1 GAEDGAGLAAAA
13 PATAA
18 ANLEAYGTGPCS
30 CTAGHCGGGP
40 CSGGGDDSCGRGA
53 ARMSPP
59 VRRRLQ
65 KRSPSSSDE
74 HPCGG
79 ASKRRKGRATPSTS
93 MDCRLRG
100 DEAEEGF
107 WKGGSEARR
116 KRQLAAVKAELP
128 PDALG
133 ALHVEVLDNI
143 VDRLH
148 IYEVVRTSVLSCAWW
163 GCWESLPFVDL
174 TWSPDVA
181 ASDVDVILLRR
192 SATDGR
198 YAPFLSHQPQRSS
211 AGSTHSGKPRA
222 SRTGR
227 MS

>member
-1 GAEDGAGLAAAA
+1 
-13 PATAA
+13 
-18 ANLEAYGTGPCS
+18 
-30 CTAGHCGGGP
+30 
-40 CSGGGDDSCGRGA
+40 
-53 ARMSPP
+53 MSPP

-79 ASKRRKGRATPSTS
+79 ASVRCDGRRRGGRGG
-93 MDCRLRG
+93 LRRRPPWIAG
-100 DEAEEGF
+100 FVAMEAEEGF

-116 KRQLAAVKAELP
+116 LAAVKAELP

-211 AGSTHSGKPRA
+211 AV
-222 SRTGR
+222 SRSR
-227 MS
+227 Q

>member
-1 GAEDGAGLAAAA
+1 
-13 PATAA
+13 
-18 ANLEAYGTGPCS
+18 
-30 CTAGHCGGGP
+30 
-40 CSGGGDDSCGRGA
+40 
-53 ARMSPP
+53 M
-59 VRRRLQ
+59 
-65 KRSPSSSDE
+65 
-74 HPCGG
+74 
-79 ASKRRKGRATPSTS
+79 
-93 MDCRLRG
+93 
-100 DEAEEGF
+100 EAEEGF

-181 ASDVDVILLRR
+181 ASDVDVILLRC
-192 SATDGR
+192 SATDDR
-198 YAPFLSHQPQRSS
+198 YAPFLSRQPQRSS
-211 AGSTHSGKPRA
+211 AGSTYSGKPRA